1 MFNLIRTRTQTN
13 LSGRAYLHV
22 TSHLQAIAPLRM
34 PALSP
39 TMEAGQISKWS
50 IKTGERFSAGDV
62 LLTIETDKA
71 EVDVE
76 AQDDGY
82 MGSQLFGPGSANNDI
97 KSITVGEVIAVLGD
111 HSDDVKGTVNVPLEW
126 NSSNKSPN
134 IDQVSS
140 SDPIDHSQANP
151 HGQVIKTIL
160 PLSPAV
166 NRLLHDLGVK
176 DATKIKGTGLRGR
189 LTKGDIL
196 THFKKVTSPLGTAS
210 KMIQADADA
219 RLAERSQL
227 GSFSSST
234 TKSPQVQELEPLLPE
249 AVRLFI
255 TEGLSDLTNRQSSPS
270 SPTTTT
276 STPSP
281 TFDSILNDYIPLHS
295 SASNHPTTP
304 HKSVLSHTFKSGSDL
319 DRYFHGFL

>member
-1 MFNLIRTRTQTN
+1 KTNHPKISKDVQLNQNKNSDELIRQRRSHHYVCRPYHRRWKPDRYPN
-13 LSGRAYLHV
+13 GILRPESVFSGRCITYDRDRQSGSRCRSSRRWIH
-22 TSHLQAIAPLRM
+22 
-34 PALSP
+34 
-39 TMEAGQISKWS
+39 
-50 IKTGERFSAGDV
+50 
-62 LLTIETDKA
+62 
-71 EVDVE
+71 
-76 AQDDGY
+76 
-82 MGSQLFGPGSANNDI
+82 GSQLFGPGSANNDI

-111 HSDDVKGTVNVPLEW
+111 HSDDVKGTINVPLEW
-126 NSSNKSPN
+126 NSSNTSPK

>member
-39 TMEAGQISKWS
+39 TMEPDRYPNGYQDRRAF
-50 IKTGERFSAGDV
+50 FSGDV

-111 HSDDVKGTVNVPLEW
+111 HSDDVKGTINVPLEW
-126 NSSNKSPN
+126 NSSNTSPK
-134 IDQVSS
+134 IDQ
-140 SDPIDHSQANP
+140 
-151 HGQVIKTIL
+151 TIL

>member
-1 MFNLIRTRTQTN
+1 
-13 LSGRAYLHV
+13 
-22 TSHLQAIAPLRM
+22 
-34 PALSP
+34 
-39 TMEAGQISKWS
+39 
-50 IKTGERFSAGDV
+50 
-62 LLTIETDKA
+62 
-71 EVDVE
+71 
-76 AQDDGY
+76 
-82 MGSQLFGPGSANNDI
+82 
-97 KSITVGEVIAVLGD
+97 
-111 HSDDVKGTVNVPLEW
+111 
-126 NSSNKSPN
+126 
-134 IDQVSS
+134 
-140 SDPIDHSQANP
+140 
-151 HGQVIKTIL
+151 
-160 PLSPAV
+160 
-166 NRLLHDLGVK
+166 
-176 DATKIKGTGLRGR
+176 
-189 LTKGDIL
+189 
-196 THFKKVTSPLGTAS
+196 
-210 KMIQADADA
+210 MIQADADA